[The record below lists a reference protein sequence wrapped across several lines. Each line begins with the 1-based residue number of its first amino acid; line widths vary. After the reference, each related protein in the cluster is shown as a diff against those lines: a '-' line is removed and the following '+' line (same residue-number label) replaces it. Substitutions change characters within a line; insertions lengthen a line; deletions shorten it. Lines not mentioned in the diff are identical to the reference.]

1 MAKVQ
6 FTVYGE
12 AKGKARPRFSRVS
25 GHTYTPKD
33 TLYYESHV
41 MNSFTTANP
50 DWKPSDKAIM
60 AYITVFTS
68 IPKSTSKKKRV
79 LMLKQLI
86 YPKKKPDADNIM
98 KSIFDSLNGIAYVD
112 DCQIVSIAYN
122 KLYDEQPRVEVTLTE
137 LED

>member
-41 MNSFTTANP
+41 MNSFKEACP
-50 DWKPSDKAIM
+50 DWKPSDKALM
-60 AYITVFTS
+60 AYVNVYTQ
-68 IPKSTSKKKRV
+68 IPKSTSKKKKI
-79 LMLKQLI
+79 LMLKHLLH
-86 YPKKKPDADNIM
+86 PAKRPDADNIM
-98 KSIFDSLNGIAYVD
+98 KAIFDSLNGIAYVD

-122 KLYDEQPRVEVTLTE
+122 KMYDEQPRVEVTLTE
-137 LED
+137 LEE